1 VLLFFYCVG
10 SGVFNLNLKGFL
22 MKKALWLAAIPLA
35 LSVGQSAYASGYA
48 LPEQS
53 VVGLGRSFAGAG
65 VMGDDLSAV
74 FYNSAGMT
82 LSSGTQVQ
90 VGVTN
95 LGASISFDG
104 YYDSPIKGDVQ
115 GTENGR
121 RPGLLLVPNLFMTHQ
136 VNEKLFI
143 GLGVTAPFGSGTSYN
158 TNWVGRNDGTESL
171 IQAIDINPTIAYQLT
186 PEWSIG
192 GGVSAQMA
200 SALLEFGLFV
210 PGALGKSETS
220 DWGFGYNL
228 GTMYQKDALKVGL
241 SFRSKVVH
249 ETSGDF
255 TVTGLPGLNGVY
267 DSAADLTTPETV
279 ALSTSYR
286 VSDPL
291 TLSSTVT
298 WTNWSRFDTVN
309 IVTSSP
315 ANTLTL
321 ENQWKDSWAF
331 AVGADYKYSEAVTL
345 RTGIGYSKTPI
356 PNPEMRNALLP
367 DSDSVRLSI
376 GSSWSPNK
384 NWTFDAGYMYLMSV
398 GDTATNHHNAGG
410 GTVVGEY
417 DVNVNI
423 IGVQMQ
429 YRY

>member
-1 VLLFFYCVG
+1 
-10 SGVFNLNLKGFL
+10 
-22 MKKALWLAAIPLA
+22 
-35 LSVGQSAYASGYA
+35 
-48 LPEQS
+48 
-53 VVGLGRSFAGAG
+53 
-65 VMGDDLSAV
+65 
-74 FYNSAGMT
+74 
-82 LSSGTQVQ
+82 
-90 VGVTN
+90 
-95 LGASISFDG
+95 
-104 YYDSPIKGDVQ
+104 
-115 GTENGR
+115 
-121 RPGLLLVPNLFMTHQ
+121 
-136 VNEKLFI
+136 
-143 GLGVTAPFGSGTSYN
+143 
-158 TNWVGRNDGTESL
+158 
-171 IQAIDINPTIAYQLT
+171 
-186 PEWSIG
+186 
-192 GGVSAQMA
+192 
-200 SALLEFGLFV
+200 
-210 PGALGKSETS
+210 
-220 DWGFGYNL
+220 
-228 GTMYQKDALKVGL
+228 
-241 SFRSKVVH
+241 
-249 ETSGDF
+249 
-255 TVTGLPGLNGVY
+255 VY

-279 ALSTSYR
+279 ALSASYR

-291 TLSSTVT
+291 TLSGSAS
-298 WTNWSRFDTVN
+298 WTNWSRFDTLN

-315 ANTLTL
+315 ENTLTL